1 MRLVDARAGRF
12 EQAIVV
18 VVLLAG
24 FVFQQEWSIPIAGV
38 VAGLGAALAERSPL
52 QRWWLN
58 VVAPRRPATTNFEP
72 APVARIQSFLLF
84 LGLVIATLLLLAGSV
99 PLASIVAAAV
109 AVAGALGATAV
120 WNAAAEL
127 RRRSTRRER

>member
-18 VVLLAG
+18 VILLAG
-24 FVFQQEWSIPIAGV
+24 FVFQQKWSIPIAGF
-38 VAGLGAALAERSPL
+38 VAGLGAGLAARSPL

-58 VVAPRRPATTNFEP
+58 VVATRRPATTNFEP

-84 LGLVIATLLLLAGSV
+84 LGLVVATLLLLAGAV
-99 PLASIVAAAV
+99 PMASIIAGGV
-109 AVAGALGATAV
+109 AVVGALGATGV